1 MPRAGQPP
9 RSLRPPRDAEP
20 ATAWPPRARAPRRL
34 ARAPW
39 RLAAALLLA
48 LAVVLSGL
56 GAGPG
61 GGRALAQGSQAAGAA
76 GEAAEAAGD
85 AAQALVPES
94 PSGPHFTPPRPPQA
108 ATPQAVEADQGSID
122 ARLEAWADTAHD
134 AESALADGS
143 VSTAEFEAMRARLVR
158 QRDEAA
164 STAERLRAAHQ
175 PLAAQLEALGEGATE
190 GGASPRAEA
199 GLSELRHELQDRID
213 ALESRAKRADL
224 AYSRADSLVREID
237 ELIRRRQVE
246 EFLTLGPSPLAPTTW
261 GPALS
266 DTLGLLASLG
276 QETLEVA
283 QARVDRGS
291 SRLLPTALILL
302 AVSAALLL
310 GASRAFTVIRRRLG
324 FGATRGRRALAAALA
339 LCARLVAPTLAIVL
353 LRGALAQ
360 AELLG
365 PRAEVLADHLAS
377 GLVAVAIGFA
387 IAGAWFSP
395 RTPEL
400 RLSSLDDAAAL
411 RGFARSTL
419 LALTFGL
426 HVSLVE
432 AGASLDLSP
441 AALAVGNL
449 AVMALGAAAMW
460 RLADVLSPGPEAP
473 AAAPAPASEDEEP
486 GDPRPDEDPLAESLQ
501 SAATVGRRLERL
513 GAFSLRA
520 VAVVS
525 VALAAA
531 GYYAASQRLFFPAA
545 ATAAIVGAGLILFS
559 LIREWVE
566 AALENR
572 TADSGGLRLLTVF
585 FGFVIVIASLPVL
598 ALVWGAR
605 TADIGEAWRMASA
618 GVEVG
623 GTILTPMVFVTFG
636 LVFAFGYAL
645 TRLLQGVMASS
656 VLPNTRLDAGARSA
670 ITTGLGWT
678 GITAAALVGIAA
690 AGLDLSNIAIVFG
703 ALSVGIG
710 FGLQAI
716 ASNFISGI
724 ILMIERPVK
733 VGDWILVG
741 GTHGVVKRVAVR
753 ATEIETFDKT
763 ALIVPNSE
771 LISGRVVNYTH
782 NNAVGRLILK
792 APVAYGTDLK
802 GVQKLLLDI
811 ARKDRRVLRYPAP
824 MVLMTGFGQAAIE
837 LELRVI
843 LRDVN
848 QIFDVQT
855 DLFFEIDRRY
865 REAGIEIPY
874 SQNIVTLRDPE
885 RLAAAFRGAPPPTD
899 QGLAVPDP
907 SQAAETPP
915 PAPAPSRRRAAPP
928 PAPKGPAGP
937 GIGAGIAPD
946 IAPGAGGDADG
957 GGGGDGGR

>member
-1 MPRAGQPP
+1 MRRAGQPSADP
-9 RSLRPPRDAEP
+9 AARPQ
-20 ATAWPPRARAPRRL
+20 ARAAVLR
-34 ARAPW
+34 
-39 RLAAALLLA
+39 A
-48 LAVVLSGL
+48 LAVALLIALGGVLGL
-56 GAGPG
+56 GLGPSPA
-61 GGRALAQGSQAAGAA
+61 RAQGSPAV
-76 GEAAEAAGD
+76 EAAGD
-85 AAQALVPES
+85 AAQAAGEAVEAFAS
-94 PSGPHFTPPRPPQA
+94 DNPSGPHFTPPRAAPA
-108 ATPQAVEADQGSID
+108 ATPQAVEADQGAVDSRLD
-122 ARLEAWADTAHD
+122 AWSEFAHN

-143 VSTAEFEAMRARLVR
+143 ATTAQYESMRAELVH
-158 QRDEAA
+158 QRGEAS
-164 STAERLRAAHQ
+164 STAERLRAAVQ
-175 PLAAQLEALGEGATE
+175 PLAAQLETLGAEGGGEGNGE
-190 GGASPRAEA
+190 GVASPRAGA
-199 GLSELRHELQDRID
+199 GLDELRSELQSRVD

-246 EFLTLGPSPLAPTTW
+246 EFLTLGPSPLLPSTW
-261 GPALS
+261 APALS
-266 DTLGLLASLG
+266 EALDLLRSLG
-276 QETLEVA
+276 RETLQVA
-283 QARVDRGS
+283 QDRIDRGAP
-291 SRLLPTALILL
+291 RLVPTALILL
-302 AVSAALLL
+302 AAAVALLG
-310 GASRAFTVIRRRLG
+310 GALQGLAIVRRRLG

-339 LCARLVAPTLAIVL
+339 LVARLAAPAIAIVL
-353 LRGALAQ
+353 LRGALSQ

-365 PRAEVLADHLAS
+365 PTAEVVADHIAS
-377 GLVAVAIGFA
+377 GLVSFAIGYA

-395 RTPEL
+395 GTPAL
-400 RLSSLDDAAAL
+400 RLSSLDDAAAM
-411 RGFARSTL
+411 RGFRRSTL
-419 LALTFGL
+419 LALTMGL
-426 HVSLVE
+426 NVAVVRAGE
-432 AGASLDLSP
+432 ALDLSP
-441 AALAVGNL
+441 ASLAVG
-449 AVMALGAAAMW
+449 AFGVMLLGAAAMW
-460 RLADVLSPGPEAP
+460 RLADVLSPTPGPETSGASGE
-473 AAAPAPASEDEEP
+473 AAAEGDEDP
-486 GDPRPDEDPLAESLQ
+486 GFTHQDEDPLAESLQ
-501 SAATVGRRLERL
+501 SAATVGRRLEGL

-520 VAVVS
+520 AAV
-525 VALAAA
+525 VALALSAA
-531 GYYAASQRLFFPAA
+531 GYYAAAQRLFYPAA
-545 ATAAIVGAGLILFS
+545 ATLGIVGAGLILFS

-572 TADSGGLRLLTVF
+572 TADSGGLRLLTVL
-585 FGFVIVIASLPVL
+585 FGFVITLASLPVL

-605 TADIGEAWRMASA
+605 TADIGEAWRMASS
-618 GVEVG
+618 GVDVG
-623 GTILTPMVFVTFG
+623 GATLTPMVFVTFG
-636 LVFAFGYAL
+636 VVFALGYAL

-824 MVLMTGFGQAAIE
+824 MVLMTGFGPSAIE

-874 SQNIVTLRDPE
+874 SQNIITLREPE
-885 RLAAAFRGAPPPTD
+885 RIAAAFRGAPPPTD
-899 QGLAVPDP
+899 EGLAIPDP
-907 SQAAETPP
+907 TRTGGAAPEPAPTPAP
-915 PAPAPSRRRAAPP
+915 APAPAPAPSRRRAATPS
-928 PAPKGPAGP
+928 ATKGPAGP
-937 GIGAGIAPD
+937 GVAGD
-946 IAPGAGGDADG
+946 GDGGGGG

>member
-1 MPRAGQPP
+1 MRRAGQPP
-9 RSLRPPRDAEP
+9 RRLRPRAEAQARP
-20 ATAWPPRARAPRRL
+20 GLRSGRAAATAPARPIFA
-34 ARAPW
+34 
-39 RLAAALLLA
+39 RLAALILAAALALLLA
-48 LAVVLSGL
+48 LQ
-56 GAGPG
+56 AGP
-61 GGRALAQGSQAAGAA
+61 ALAQGSPTADAA

-85 AAQALVPES
+85 AARALAPDS
-94 PSGPHFTPPRPPQA
+94 PSGPHFTPPRPPEP
-108 ATPQAVEADQGSID
+108 ATPQAVEADQGSVD
-122 ARLEAWADTAHD
+122 ARLETWAETAHEV
-134 AESALADGS
+134 ESALADGS
-143 VSTAEFEAMRARLVR
+143 ASTAQFEAMRARLVG
-158 QRDEAA
+158 QRGEAA
-164 STAERLRAAHQ
+164 TAAERLRAALQ
-175 PLAAQLEALGEGATE
+175 PLAAQLQALTGEGAGET
-190 GGASPRAEA
+190 GASPRSEA
-199 GLSELRHELQDRID
+199 GLGELREELQDRID

-246 EFLTLGPSPLAPTTW
+246 EFLTLGPSPLAPANW
-261 GPALS
+261 GRAAI
-266 DTLGLLASLG
+266 DALGLLQELA

-283 QARVDRGS
+283 QARIDRGS
-291 SRLLPTALILL
+291 PRLLPTVLILL
-302 AVSAALLL
+302 AVSVALLW

-377 GLVAVAIGFA
+377 GLVAFAIGYA

-411 RGFARSTL
+411 RGFTRSTL
-419 LALTFGL
+419 LALSFGL
-426 HVSLVE
+426 QVSLIE
-432 AGASLDLSP
+432 AGAELDLSP
-441 AALAVGNL
+441 AALAVGAL

-460 RLADVLSPGPEAP
+460 RLADVLSPGPETSAG
-473 AAAPAPASEDEEP
+473 APASTSAAGAEDDDG
-486 GDPRPDEDPLAESLQ
+486 GDSHPDEDPLAESLQ

-513 GAFSLRA
+513 GAFALRA

-531 GYYAASQRLFFPAA
+531 GYYAASQRLFYPAA
-545 ATAAIVGAGLILFS
+545 ATATIVGAGLILFS

-605 TADIGEAWRMASA
+605 TADIAEAWRVASA

-623 GTILTPMVFVTFG
+623 GAILTPMVFVTFG
-636 LVFAFGYAL
+636 LVFALGYAL

-678 GITAAALVGIAA
+678 GITGATLVGLAA
-690 AGLDLSNIAIVFG
+690 AGIDLSNIAIVFG

-811 ARKDRRVLRYPAP
+811 ARRDRRVLRYPAP
-824 MVLMTGFGQAAIE
+824 MVLMTGFGPAAIE

-874 SQNIVTLRDPE
+874 SQNIVTLREPE
-885 RLAAAFRGAPPPTD
+885 RLAAALRGAPPPTD
-899 QGLAVPDP
+899 EGLAVPDP
-907 SQAAETPP
+907 TTAAPP
-915 PAPAPSRRRAAPP
+915 PSPPPSRRRAATP
-928 PAPKGPAGP
+928 PAPRGPAGP
-937 GIGAGIAPD
+937 GIG
-946 IAPGAGGDADG
+946 PGAGAEAPGGDGG